1 MMLDDN
7 IDSDLQKK
15 REAKRLEKLE
25 GVVFLNIA
33 SKVRVILLNR
43 RLRELADVAVPETQV
58 GFRP

>member
-43 RLRELADVAVPETQV
+43 RLRELAAVAVPETQV